1 MEDIF
6 YLLRIPQ
13 RKPYGSMENDV
24 KKAIKVMI
32 MDFLFP
38 VVIITFKLFAC
49 WVHCWVL
56 NYVVEAV
63 AAWFLVCV

>member
-1 MEDIF
+1 
-6 YLLRIPQ
+6 
-13 RKPYGSMENDV
+13 MENDV

-32 MDFLFP
+32 MDFLFA

-56 NYVVEAV
+56 NYEVEAV
-63 AAWFLVCV
+63 AA